1 MIRITPPLNA
11 LRAFEVAARHLS
23 FTKAA
28 DELFVTQ
35 AAVSHQI
42 KLLEEFLSTKLFLR
56 KNRNLLLTEDG
67 QAYYFDVKDIFQQIN
82 DATERLLTRGAK
94 GSITVAMQP
103 SFAAQWLVP
112 RISQFSLAYP
122 DIDVRIKAV
131 DYDEGF
137 LDESI
142 DIAIYY
148 GRGRWS
154 GLHSEQLH
162 KEYLTPVCSP
172 MLFSSS
178 KPLEN
183 LTDLSKHI
191 LLHDSSREN
200 WKRWLKKFDIN
211 NVNVNQGPM
220 FSHSMLVLQAAA
232 LGQGIALANTMLAK
246 PEIDSGRLICPFAER
261 VESKDGFYIVSE
273 MAQFEQEKITLFREW
288 LLSQVKEER

>member
-183 LTDLSKHI
+183 LTDLSKHS

-200 WKRWLKKFDIN
+200 WKRWLKKFDIT

>member
-1 MIRITPPLNA
+1 MMKRTPPLNA

-67 QAYYFDVKDIFQQIN
+67 QAYYFEIKDIFQNIN

-94 GSITVAMQP
+94 GSITVAMPP

-131 DYDEGF
+131 DFDEGF
-137 LDESI
+137 LDEST

-172 MLFSSS
+172 MLFASN
-178 KPLEN
+178 KPLDS
-183 LTDLSKHI
+183 LGDLSEHI
-191 LLHDSSREN
+191 LLHDSSRDN
-200 WKRWLKKFDIN
+200 WKQWLKQFNMIHI
-211 NVNVNQGPM
+211 NVNQGPM

-246 PEIDSGRLICPFAER
+246 PEIESGRLICPFAER

-273 MAQFEQEKITLFREW
+273 MAQHEQEKITLFREW
-288 LLSQVKEER
+288 LLSQVEVET

>member
-1 MIRITPPLNA
+1 MIRRTPPLNA

>member
-1 MIRITPPLNA
+1 MIRRTPPLNA

-172 MLFSSS
+172 MLFSSN

-183 LTDLSKHI
+183 LTDLSKHS

-200 WKRWLKKFDIN
+200 WKRWLKKFDIT

-220 FSHSMLVLQAAA
+220 F
-232 LGQGIALANTMLAK
+232 
-246 PEIDSGRLICPFAER
+246 
-261 VESKDGFYIVSE
+261 
-273 MAQFEQEKITLFREW
+273 
-288 LLSQVKEER
+288 